1 MKTIKMIPL
10 ANALKLEILNGL
22 SQEMLGVRWPGGA
35 CPEPTLIR
43 ATTDRT
49 TSMVSSM
56 PSRTFWKFADTS
68 MPT

>member
-1 MKTIKMIPL
+1 MKTIRMIPL

-22 SQEMLGVRWPGGA
+22 SQSRLGVRCPAGA
-35 CPEPTLIR
+35 VPPPTLTS
-43 ATTDRT
+43 ATMDRT

-56 PSRTFWKFADTS
+56 PSRIFWKFADTS